1 MDAAFI
7 DLNEGR
13 VDVLITPGFDRPFT
27 TTRYVLKGERY
38 EPTGVA
44 PYDKLVSLIKSQFN
58 TR

>member
-38 EPTGVA
+38 EPTGVVA
-44 PYDKLVSLIKSQFN
+44 YDELVSLIKSRF
-58 TR
+58 TIR